1 MATSTAP
8 VQARAAR
15 SMRPRDLA
23 GLVFTVRPSPLAA
36 DLALVATRIV
46 LAWIFIYYGAGKLF
60 GAFNGPG
67 LHRWSLYMSNVAHL
81 HPGGFFAVLG
91 ALIEFGGG
99 IAMALGLLSRL
110 AGLAL
115 FGDMVIAM
123 ITVTWATGLNTS
135 NPPPGYQLN
144 LTLAVLA
151 LVIAL
156 LGPGRFSL
164 DALVDRQLTMSTAAA
179 SPGQT

>member
-1 MATSTAP
+1 VTSTSTTSASK
-8 VQARAAR
+8 RAKG
-15 SMRPRDLA
+15 PRDLVDLVFSVRPA
-23 GLVFTVRPSPLAA
+23 GLPA
-36 DLALVATRIV
+36 DLGLLATRIV

-99 IAMALGLLSRL
+99 VAMAVGLLSRL

-123 ITVTWATGLNTS
+123 ITVTWATGLNSS

-144 LTLAVLA
+144 LTLGVLA

-156 LGPGRFSL
+156 LGPGRLSL
-164 DALVDRQLTMSTAAA
+164 DALVSERLSHAPPA
-179 SPGQT
+179 SRAEQ